1 MGRYGDVSGFAVF
14 LSAVAVTGAVAGAF
28 VWAVLFVM
36 DLGSSV
42 IWDRIPVYLGEF
54 YPVIVCLVGGVVL
67 GLFSRRFGDLPETL
81 PQVMAK
87 VRSEGRYDYRNIGPM
102 SVGAVL
108 PLVFGGSV
116 GPEAGLSGV
125 IAALCTWV
133 GDRLRRIGRDIGE
146 LAEVGVYA
154 ALSAVFS
161 APLFGL
167 TGAVEDRRDT
177 PKAMRVLTY
186 VFAIAGAFSAL
197 LILTHFIGGGMS
209 LPRYPTVEYG
219 QGEFLWM
226 VPLCIIGGSV
236 GCLFNITD
244 RVSERVSER
253 FGEKKVARAVTGGL
267 VLGLCGMV
275 LPFTM
280 FSGEVQAD
288 VLNGTWMTMSAAVLV
303 ATGVVKVMV
312 TAVCV
317 NMGWRGGHFFPV
329 IFSGISIGYGMSV
342 LFGVDPVFSVC
353 ATAAS
358 ILGAVMGRP
367 VVTVLLLFLC
377 FPMESLPVLL
387 VAAFLGSLIGRP
399 MSKTKGSEDL

>member
-1 MGRYGDVSGFAVF
+1 MGRYGTISGSVVF
-14 LSAVAVTGAVAGAF
+14 LLAVTVTGAVAGAF
-28 VWAVLFVM
+28 VWAVLFAM

-42 IWDRIPVYLGEF
+42 IWDRVPTHLGRF
-54 YPVIVCLVGGVVL
+54 YPVVVCLTGGVVL

-87 VRSEGRYDYRNIGPM
+87 VRSEGRYDYRELGPM

-125 IAALCTWV
+125 MAALCTWV
-133 GDRLRRIGRDIGE
+133 GDRLKRIGRNIGD

-161 APLFGL
+161 APLLGL
-167 TGAVEDRRDT
+167 TGVIDDRHGMT
-177 PKAMRVLTY
+177 KGMRVLTY
-186 VFAIAGAFSAL
+186 VLAIAGAFSTL
-197 LILTHFIGGGMS
+197 LILTHLIGGGMS
-209 LPRYPTVEYG
+209 LPRYPAVEYG

-226 VPLCIIGGSV
+226 VPLCIIGGLV
-236 GCLFNITD
+236 GCLFNIAD
-244 RVSERVSER
+244 RMSERVSGW
-253 FGEKKVARAVTGGL
+253 FGDRKVARAVTGGL
-267 VLGLCGMV
+267 VLGLCGTV
-275 LPFTM
+275 LPFTL

-288 VLNGTWMTMSAAVLV
+288 VLNETWMTMSAAVLV
-303 ATGVVKVMV
+303 ATGLVKVVV

-377 FPMESLPVLL
+377 FPLGSLPVLL
-387 VAAFLGSLIGRP
+387 VAAFLGSLIRRP
-399 MSKTKGSEDL
+399 MSGTN

>member
-1 MGRYGDVSGFAVF
+1 MGRYGTISRSVVF
-14 LSAVAVTGAVAGAF
+14 LLAVTVTGAVAGAF
-28 VWAVLFVM
+28 VWAVLFAM

-42 IWDRIPVYLGEF
+42 IWDRVPTHLGRF
-54 YPVIVCLVGGVVL
+54 YPVVVCLTGGVVL

-87 VRSEGRYDYRNIGPM
+87 VRSEGRYDYRELGPM

-125 IAALCTWV
+125 MAALCTWV
-133 GDRLRRIGRDIGE
+133 GDRLKRIGRNIGD

-161 APLFGL
+161 APLLGL
-167 TGAVEDRRDT
+167 TGVTDDRHGMT
-177 PKAMRVLTY
+177 KGMRVLTY
-186 VFAIAGAFSAL
+186 VLAIAGAFSTL
-197 LILTHFIGGGMS
+197 LILTHLIGGGMS
-209 LPRYPTVEYG
+209 LPRYPAVEYG

-226 VPLCIIGGSV
+226 VPLCIIGGLV
-236 GCLFNITD
+236 GCLFNIAD
-244 RVSERVSER
+244 RMSERVSGW
-253 FGEKKVARAVTGGL
+253 FGDRKVARAVTGGL
-267 VLGLCGMV
+267 VLGLCGTV
-275 LPFTM
+275 LPFTL

-288 VLNGTWMTMSAAVLV
+288 VLNETWMTMSAAVLV
-303 ATGVVKVMV
+303 ATGLVKVVV

-377 FPMESLPVLL
+377 FPLGSLPVLL
-387 VAAFLGSLIGRP
+387 VAAFLGSLIRRP
-399 MSKTKGSEDL
+399 MSGTN

>member
-1 MGRYGDVSGFAVF
+1 M
-14 LSAVAVTGAVAGAF
+14 
-28 VWAVLFVM
+28 
-36 DLGSSV
+36 
-42 IWDRIPVYLGEF
+42 IWDRVPAYLGEF
-54 YPVIVCLVGGVVL
+54 YPVIVCLAGGVVL

-87 VRSEGRYDYRNIGPM
+87 VRSEGRYDYRDIGPM

-133 GDRLRRIGRDIGE
+133 GDRLRRIGRDIGD

-167 TGAVEDRRDT
+167 TAAVDDRQGMS
-177 PKAMRVLTY
+177 KAMRVLTY
-186 VFAIAGAFSAL
+186 VFAIAGAFSVL
-197 LILTHFIGGGMS
+197 LTLTHLLGGGMS
-209 LPRYPTVEYG
+209 LPRYPVVEYG

-226 VPLCIIGGSV
+226 IPLCIVGGLV

-244 RVSERVSER
+244 RMSGKVSGW
-253 FGEKKVARAVTGGL
+253 FGDRKVARAVTGGL
-267 VLGLCGMV
+267 VLGLCGMI

-288 VLNGTWMTMSAAVLV
+288 VLNETWMTMSAAVLV
-303 ATGVVKVMV
+303 ATGLVKVMV

-329 IFSGISIGYGMSV
+329 IFSGITIGYGMSV

-358 ILGAVMGRP
+358 LLGAVMGRP

-377 FPMESLPVLL
+377 FPLESLPVLL
-387 VAAFLGSLIGRP
+387 VAAFLGSLIMRP
-399 MSKTKGSEDL
+399 ISKMNGSEDL